1 MAQKPAVHIV
11 DDDASVRDALTILF
25 KAAGLPVENY
35 DSAEAFLERMD
46 RLQTGCLLVDVRL
59 PGANGLDLHRAVL
72 AAELPLAVIVM
83 SGHGDIPMAV
93 TAVREGALDFIEKP
107 FNPTALVESV
117 RRALAQS
124 DTLREQY
131 AWRTALRARF
141 ATLTPREQDVMRL
154 VVNGLPTKTVAARLE
169 ISTRTAETHRGRVM
183 EKMGARTLSDLVR
196 YSVVLERELGKVP
209 A

>member
-35 DSAEAFLERMD
+35 DNAEAFLERMD

-59 PGANGLDLHRAVL
+59 PGASGLDLHRAVL

-131 AWRTALRARF
+131 AWRAALRARF

-196 YSVVLERELGKVP
+196 YSVILERELGKIP